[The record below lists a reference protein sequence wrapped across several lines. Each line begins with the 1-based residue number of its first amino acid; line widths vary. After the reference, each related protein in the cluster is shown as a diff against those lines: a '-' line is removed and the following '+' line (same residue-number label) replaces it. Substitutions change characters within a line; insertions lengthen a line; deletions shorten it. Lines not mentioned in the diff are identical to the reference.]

1 MTALMYAA
9 ENNHVEVIEYLVEK
23 GANINVKDL
32 VSPLQS
38 LQKIIKRTICLI
50 DF

>member
-9 ENNHVEVIEYLVEK
+9 ENNHVEVIKYLVEK

-32 VSPLQS
+32 VSSGFANYFTKL
-38 LQKIIKRTICLI
+38 II
-50 DF
+50 F